1 MGLTTVP
8 MVRVAAGW
16 RLLRY
21 DVSLRKAGSET
32 SADATQDAE
41 TRLALRGLTRLT
53 AATQSLGILGF
64 IIGTAAGQCNIAAGI
79 GYYGA
84 AISIYERWIKR
95 GREVT
100 LSRDTRLVLQTR
112 PRCSLSP
119 ALPWLLPAEP
129 LNA

>member
-1 MGLTTVP
+1 MMFHFGRLVRKPALTRP
-8 MVRVAAGW
+8 KMP
-16 RLLRY
+16 RLDSRY
-21 DVSLRKAGSET
+21 EDC
-32 SADATQDAE
+32 
-41 TRLALRGLTRLT
+41 TRLT

-64 IIGTAAGQCNIAAGI
+64 IIGTAAGQRNIAAGI

-100 LSRDTRLVLQTR
+100 LSCDTRLLLQIR
-112 PRCSLSP
+112 PRCSFEPS
-119 ALPWLLPAEP
+119 ATVVLPAEP

>member
-1 MGLTTVP
+1 MMFHFGRLVRKPPLTRPKMPGLDS
-8 MVRVAAGW
+8 RHE
-16 RLLRY
+16 
-21 DVSLRKAGSET
+21 DC
-32 SADATQDAE
+32 
-41 TRLALRGLTRLT
+41 TRLT
-53 AATQSLGILGF
+53 AATQSLGVLGF
-64 IIGTAAGQCNIAAGI
+64 IIGTAAGQRNIAGGI

-100 LSRDTRLVLQTR
+100 FSRDTRLVLQTR

-119 ALPWLLPAEP
+119 TLPRLLPAEP